1 MIKVGLT
8 GGIGSGKTYVS
19 KIIESLGY
27 TVFNSDDEAK
37 KIMNA
42 PHVVA
47 QVKEVFGE
55 NAYID
60 SSLNRK
66 YIANLIFSDTN
77 LKEKLNSI
85 VHPAVRQAFVD
96 WSEKQKND
104 IVFNEAAILF
114 ETGAYKQFDYTILV
128 TADEE
133 TRIQRVIKRDDATH
147 AEVKARINNQ
157 WTDEQKENL
166 ASFIIVNDYK
176 KDVLAQIK
184 TIIQQIKKENKLN

>member
-27 TVFNSDDEAK
+27 SVFNSDDEAK
-37 KIMNA
+37 KIMLA

-55 NAYID
+55 EAYID
-60 SSLNRK
+60 SVLNRK
-66 YIANLIFSDTN
+66 YIADHIFSNTE
-77 LKEKLNSI
+77 LKEKLNNI
-85 VHPAVRQAFVD
+85 VHPAVRQAFSD
-96 WSEKQKND
+96 WSEKQNNS

-114 ETGAYKQFDYTILV
+114 ETDSYKQFDYTILV

-133 TRIQRVIKRDDATH
+133 TRIQRVVKRDNATP
-147 AEVKARINNQ
+147 AEIKARMDNQ
-157 WTDEQKENL
+157 WPDAKKEKL
-166 ASFIIVNDYK
+166 ASFILINDYK
-176 KDVLAQIK
+176 QDVLTQIK
-184 TIIQQIKKENKLN
+184 EIIQKIKEENNL